1 MSRKEG
7 LSVEEVPPGPLPKWV
22 LDHAVNQAKLSLT
35 KSENSKIL
43 FIHPNQASRSEVLD
57 TLSGSVPV
65 FDRSAHHTIHS
76 LARVIGEDL
85 RIKRPIQVDPVLDES
100 IHMLAIRAAE
110 TLRFPILHPDNKRKW
125 HRGKTE
131 AIRGLHNA
139 LLSEDLLH
147 SWDGAHEALEF
158 KKILEES
165 SKPLGGL
172 HPDLFILEVIEQL
185 ENENQDTPFT
195 LEGMDGILML
205 DHDPTLPNLELRFI
219 RSLLRYVPIHQL
231 SHTGS
236 YRLGEHGLQIED
248 IFPVD
253 KKEELPSWIPVHI
266 PSSTRPS
273 PEPHEIPIRLERQTV
288 ATVAQLMKKKRE
300 HDPYASIII
309 IDPSWAK
316 REHVWNRCVSSIRS
330 MIDPNIESNPKNPIL
345 TSLISDMTI
354 AIGSRGF
361 SLEKTRELGK
371 RGIVFELF
379 ETPAHPEDPEIIP
392 IFHPDLLEASAIK
405 NHIVGGQGS
414 LVEWL
419 KSLSTTSDDDRDSL
433 RREQTQWW
441 MLIVASNL
449 SPLLSREDRESLRN
463 PIFRRGCMSGVD
475 LPLPLQSSNANDWL
489 GRYLQIIEARGLS
502 HDSGASANDCQE
514 AVEYVT
520 RRMRKFEMMTR
531 SLDFEIATSG
541 EKWVERTQRILSGFK
556 RKNSNVRDPNIRIM
570 TPKQALG
577 CTADLVLLTHLS
589 TEWSMQVKKP
599 PYLSEQERL
608 TLGISSPDNEIKSA
622 RHSMQHLLNAAPEVY
637 VIHATNDDLA
647 HPSFILDEWLSQRPD
662 HDPKYPEIKSEPH
675 GPRDR
680 LISDGRRIL
689 SGEPASRKPLSG
701 FGPLLKLNLDL
712 VNDIASRS
720 PTIPDSD
727 GFLPDSSAPWVT
739 TPPIKD
745 IANPTSKAKRN
756 PPRTNGRWPVI
767 GARNTKF
774 VSATVDPR
782 PTQGWKTDIQ
792 QRESRQ
798 GHTGIR
804 MNRKKW
810 SPYRLNNWLECPR
823 KGWLTDKQNLSED
836 ERTSQ
841 DLDSR
846 TYGNILHGIHHDVMF
861 ETLGLKEGEE
871 CTLNDLHSRKK
882 SIKSSKHNQ
891 DEVMMIALTSLSKRA
906 PWLTRSNATCTQ
918 KLWMLTGMNTDEW
931 ETWLANPKPIKSN
944 GRVGSMID
952 AEMRTDG
959 SAPIAIEWAL
969 SKNSPKIDIEI
980 PNELVENHR
989 KIVPFT
995 ATGVIDRV
1003 DLVPFDEQ
1011 GEKWHDDEGSNQVAP
1026 LRLFGS
1032 GWKPRRMVI
1041 IRDLKS
1047 REDFEKPRDRHER
1060 ALFGELQLALY
1071 SRAWELSHPG
1081 DLVVG
1086 AGITTLGFDSNH
1098 YIEASGLA
1106 PSWVLEGGFGE
1117 ATSLT
1122 RDMFRFADE
1131 GPDTKSDH
1139 FRAWLTHRMTVA
1151 SSVVH
1156 NANLGFYNPTPD
1168 PSICRYC
1175 KVSSVCDQG
1184 KYGGQSA

>member
-1 MSRKEG
+1 MG

-35 KSENSKIL
+35 KSEDSKIL
-43 FIHPNQASRSEVLD
+43 FIHPNQASRNEVLD
-57 TLSGSVPV
+57 NLSRSVAV

-76 LARVIGEDL
+76 LSRVIGEDL
-85 RIKRPIQVDPVLDES
+85 RIKRPIEADPVLEES

-110 TLRFPILHPDNKRKW
+110 NLRFPILHPDNNRKW

-139 LLSEDLLH
+139 LLFENLLQ

-158 KKILEES
+158 NKILEEA

-172 HPDLFILEVIEQL
+172 HPDLFMLEVIKQL

-195 LEGMDGILML
+195 LEGADGILML
-205 DHDPTLPNLELRFI
+205 DHDPTLPKLELRFV
-219 RSLLRYVPIHQL
+219 RSLLCYLPIHQL

-236 YRLGEHGLQIED
+236 YRLGEHGFQIED

-253 KKEELPSWIPVHI
+253 KKEQLPSWIPAHT

-273 PEPHEIPIRLERQTV
+273 HEAREIPIRLERQTV
-288 ATVAQLMKKKRE
+288 ATVEQFMKKKRE
-300 HDPYASIII
+300 QDPNASIMI

-316 REHVWNRCVSSIRS
+316 REHVWNRCISSIRS

-361 SLEKTRELGK
+361 SLEKMRELGK

-379 ETPAHPEDPEIIP
+379 ETPTHPEDPDIIP
-392 IFHPDLLEASAIK
+392 YFHPDLIEASAIK
-405 NHIVGGQGS
+405 SHIVGGQGS

-419 KSLSTTSDDDRDSL
+419 KSLSMTSDDDRDSL

-441 MLIVASNL
+441 MLIVANNL
-449 SPLLSREDRESLRN
+449 SPLLSKEDHETLRN
-463 PIFRRGCMSGVD
+463 PKFRRGCMSGVD
-475 LPLPLQSSNANDWL
+475 LPLPSQSSDANDWL
-489 GRYLQIIEARGLS
+489 ERYLHIIEARGLS
-502 HDSGASANDCQE
+502 HDSDAIANDCEE
-514 AVEYVT
+514 AIEYVT

-531 SLDFEIATSG
+531 SLDLETTTTG

-589 TEWSMQVKKP
+589 VDWSMQVKKP
-599 PYLSEQERL
+599 PYLSEQDRL

-622 RHSMQHLLNAAPEVY
+622 RHSMQHLLNAAPEVC
-637 VIHATNDDLA
+637 VIHATSDDLA
-647 HPSFILDEWLSQRPD
+647 PPSFILDEWLSQRPEQD
-662 HDPKYPEIKSEPH
+662 ARHLETELEPH

-680 LISDGRRIL
+680 LIRDGRRIMR
-689 SGEPASRKPLSG
+689 GEPASRKPLSG
-701 FGPLLKLNLDL
+701 FGPLLNLNLDL
-712 VNDIASRS
+712 ANDIASRS
-720 PTIPDSD
+720 PTIPDFD
-727 GFLPDSSAPWVT
+727 GFLPDSSVPRVI

-756 PPRTNGRWPVI
+756 PPRKNGRWPVI
-767 GARNTKF
+767 GARNTGF
-774 VSATVDPR
+774 LSATVDPR
-782 PTQGWKTDIQ
+782 PIQGWKTDIQ

-810 SPYRLNNWLECPR
+810 SPHRLNNWLECPR

-836 ERTSQ
+836 ERTNQ

-861 ETLGLKEGEE
+861 EIFGLNEGEE

-882 SIKSSKHNQ
+882 SIKSSNYNQ
-891 DEVMMIALTSLSKRA
+891 DEVMMIALTSLSRRA
-906 PWLTRSNATCTQ
+906 PWLSRSNATCTQ

-931 ETWLANPKPIKSN
+931 ETWLANPKPIRPN
-944 GRVGSMID
+944 GRVGSIVD
-952 AEMRTDG
+952 AEMRTEG
-959 SAPIAIEWAL
+959 SAPIAIEWVL
-969 SKNSPKIDIEI
+969 SKDSAKIEIEI
-980 PNELVENHR
+980 PNELVEKHR
-989 KIVPFT
+989 KIMPFT
-995 ATGVIDRV
+995 ASGVIDRV
-1003 DLVPFDEQ
+1003 DLVPFDAQ
-1011 GEKWHDDEGSNQVAP
+1011 GEQWHDEEG
-1026 LRLFGS
+1026 
-1032 GWKPRRMVI
+1032 
-1041 IRDLKS
+1041 
-1047 REDFEKPRDRHER
+1047 
-1060 ALFGELQLALY
+1060 
-1071 SRAWELSHPG
+1071 LSLIH
-1081 DLVVG
+1081 
-1086 AGITTLGFDSNH
+1086 I
-1098 YIEASGLA
+1098 
-1106 PSWVLEGGFGE
+1106 
-1117 ATSLT
+1117 
-1122 RDMFRFADE
+1122 
-1131 GPDTKSDH
+1131 
-1139 FRAWLTHRMTVA
+1139 
-1151 SSVVH
+1151 
-1156 NANLGFYNPTPD
+1156 
-1168 PSICRYC
+1168 
-1175 KVSSVCDQG
+1175 
-1184 KYGGQSA
+1184 

>member
-1 MSRKEG
+1 MSRRIG

-43 FIHPNQASRSEVLD
+43 FIHPNQASRNEVLD
-57 TLSGSVPV
+57 NLSRSVAV

-76 LARVIGEDL
+76 LSRVIGEDL
-85 RIKRPIQVDPVLDES
+85 RIKRPIEADPVLEES

-110 TLRFPILHPDNKRKW
+110 NLRFPILHPDNNRKW

-139 LLSEDLLH
+139 LLFENLLQ

-158 KKILEES
+158 NKILEEA

-172 HPDLFILEVIEQL
+172 HPDLFMLEVIKQL

-195 LEGMDGILML
+195 LEGADGILML
-205 DHDPTLPNLELRFI
+205 DHDPTLPKLELRFV
-219 RSLLRYVPIHQL
+219 RCLLRYLPIHQL

-236 YRLGEHGLQIED
+236 YRLGEHGFQIED

-253 KKEELPSWIPVHI
+253 KKEQLPSWIPAHT

-273 PEPHEIPIRLERQTV
+273 HEPCEIPIRLERQTV
-288 ATVAQLMKKKRE
+288 ATVEQFMKKKRE
-300 HDPYASIII
+300 QDPNASIMI

-316 REHVWNRCVSSIRS
+316 REHVWNRCISSIPS
-330 MIDPNIESNPKNPIL
+330 MIDPNTESNPKNPIL

-361 SLEKTRELGK
+361 SLEKMRELGK

-379 ETPAHPEDPEIIP
+379 ETPTHPEDPDIIP
-392 IFHPDLLEASAIK
+392 YFHPDLIEASAIK
-405 NHIVGGQGS
+405 SHIVGGQGS

-441 MLIVASNL
+441 MLIVANNL
-449 SPLLSREDRESLRN
+449 SPLLSKEDHETLRN
-463 PIFRRGCMSGVD
+463 PKFRMGCMSGVD
-475 LPLPLQSSNANDWL
+475 LPLPSQSSDANDWL
-489 GRYLQIIEARGLS
+489 ERYLQIIEARGLS
-502 HDSGASANDCQE
+502 HDSDAIANDCEE
-514 AVEYVT
+514 AIEYVT

-531 SLDFEIATSG
+531 SLDLEITTTG
-541 EKWVERTQRILSGFK
+541 EKWVESTQRILSGFK

-589 TEWSMQVKKP
+589 VDWSMQVKKP
-599 PYLSEQERL
+599 PYLSEQDRL

-622 RHSMQHLLNAAPEVY
+622 RHSMQHLLNAAPEVC
-637 VIHATNDDLA
+637 VIHATSDDLA
-647 HPSFILDEWLSQRPD
+647 PPSFILDEWLSQRP
-662 HDPKYPEIKSEPH
+662 EQNARNLETESEPH

-680 LISDGRRIL
+680 LISDGRRIMR
-689 SGEPASRKPLSG
+689 GEPASRKPLSG
-701 FGPLLKLNLDL
+701 FGPLLNLNLDL
-712 VNDIASRS
+712 TNDIASRS
-720 PTIPDSD
+720 PTIPDFD
-727 GFLPDSSAPWVT
+727 GFLPDSSVPRVI

-756 PPRTNGRWPVI
+756 PPRKNGRWPVI
-767 GARNTKF
+767 GARNTGF
-774 VSATVDPR
+774 LSATVDPR
-782 PTQGWKTDIQ
+782 PIQGWKTDIQ

-810 SPYRLNNWLECPR
+810 SPHRLNNWLECPR

-836 ERTSQ
+836 ERTNQ

-861 ETLGLKEGEE
+861 EILGLKEGEE
-871 CTLNDLHSRKK
+871 CTLNDLRSRKK
-882 SIKSSKHNQ
+882 SIKSSNHNQ
-891 DEVMMIALTSLSKRA
+891 DEVMMIALTSLSRRA
-906 PWLTRSNATCTQ
+906 PWLSRSNATCTQ

-931 ETWLANPKPIKSN
+931 ETWLANPKPIRPN
-944 GRVGSMID
+944 GRVGSIVD
-952 AEMRTDG
+952 AEMRTEG
-959 SAPIAIEWAL
+959 SAPIAIEWVL
-969 SKNSPKIDIEI
+969 SKDSAKIEIEI
-980 PNELVENHR
+980 PNELVEKHR
-989 KIVPFT
+989 KIMPFT
-995 ATGVIDRV
+995 ASGVIDRV
-1003 DLVPFDEQ
+1003 DLVPFDAQ
-1011 GEKWHDDEGSNQVAP
+1011 GEQWHDEEGSNQVAP

-1047 REDFEKPRDRHER
+1047 REDFEKPKDRHER

-1098 YIEASGLA
+1098 YIEVSGLA
-1106 PSWVLEGGFGE
+1106 PSRVFEGSFGE
-1117 ATSLT
+1117 ATTLT
-1122 RDMFRFADE
+1122 CDMFRFADE
-1131 GPDTKSDH
+1131 GPDTKSDY

-1156 NANLGFYNPTPD
+1156 NANLGLYNPTPD

-1175 KVSSVCDQG
+1175 RVSSVCDQG
-1184 KYGGQSA
+1184 KYGGHS